1 MGDPG
6 DKLTRATNTATVT
19 HDAVAAPHADCLG
32 ATALKLIRQHAHAR
46 AGERAR
52 APPCTRV
59 RVQGSARARI
69 CRWRSAAPLL
79 LAPITTRKASR
90 ESGRGGRGGAKS
102 ADRPVRRE
110 CGGPKR
116 NKSNLARAQLSRS
129 LSRP

>member
-6 DKLTRATNTATVT
+6 DKLTRATSTATVT
-19 HDAVAAPHADCLG
+19 HDAAAAPHADCLG
-32 ATALKLIRQHAHAR
+32 ASELILLVKASPPN
-46 AGERAR
+46 ERHVVMTWC
-52 APPCTRV
+52 PP
-59 RVQGSARARI
+59 ARI